1 MSVAVS
7 LSAPR
12 ACSGDQ
18 YSGVPSNM
26 PWVVTL
32 VDDRAMRARPK
43 SETTTRPEALSIST
57 LPGVRSRWT
66 IPRAWA

>member
-32 VDDRAMRARPK
+32 VVERAIRARPK
-43 SETTTRPEALSIST
+43 SETTTRPVARSIRT

>member
-7 LSAPR
+7 LSRPR

-18 YSGVPSNM
+18 YSGVPSSM
-26 PWVVTL
+26 PLVVTL
-32 VDDRAMRARPK
+32 VDERASRASPK
-43 SETTTRPEALSIST
+43 SETTTRPVALSIRT

-66 IPRAWA
+66 IPRACA

>member
-7 LSAPR
+7 LSSPR

-26 PWVVTL
+26 PRVVTL
-32 VDDRAMRARPK
+32 VAERAMRASPK
-43 SETTTRPEALSIST
+43 SETTTRPVALSIKT

-66 IPRAWA
+66 RPLACA